1 MNECSLTMT
10 RKDQIIETAIDLF
23 SAESFESVG
32 IQKLAAASGVAQG
45 LLYRHF
51 KNKNDLLLH
60 LILKGMEQVRHTLQF
75 YVNDE
80 LSFQQ
85 AFAAHVNLSLRYLRS
100 NYKLWKILHNTRQN
114 AALVSA
120 LDFNFDPSK
129 AIIKPMKEK
138 MSKDGI
144 ADAEIKAWHIFTLI
158 DGITSLYLAHPDLYP
173 LKKMEKFLNDNI
185 NLYVSE

>member
-1 MNECSLTMT
+1 MS
-10 RKDQIIETAIDLF
+10 RKDQIIEKAIDLF

-60 LILKGMEQVRHTLQF
+60 LVHKGMVQVQHTLQF
-75 YVNDE
+75 YANDE

-85 AFAAHVNLSLRYLRS
+85 AFEAHIDLSLKYLRS
-100 NYKLWKILHNTRQN
+100 DFKLWKILHNTRQN
-114 AALVSA
+114 AALMSA
-120 LDFNFDPSK
+120 LKLDLDPSE
-129 AIIKPMKEK
+129 AIIEPIRQKLHNE
-138 MSKDGI
+138 GI
-144 ADAEIKAWHIFTLI
+144 ARARVKAWHIFTLI
-158 DGITSLYLAHPDLYP
+158 DGITSLYLAHPEHYP

-185 NLYVSE
+185 NLYVSKEA